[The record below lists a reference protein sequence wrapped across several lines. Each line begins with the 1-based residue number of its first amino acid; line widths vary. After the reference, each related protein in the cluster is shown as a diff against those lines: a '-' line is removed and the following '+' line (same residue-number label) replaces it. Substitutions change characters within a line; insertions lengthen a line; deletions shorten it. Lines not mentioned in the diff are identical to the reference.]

1 MKKVYSILRLKTLSL
16 LLLLSWLPAVAQ
28 ITRPVLGIV
37 DDMHS
42 TSRSVCAVQS
52 DSAACDYRVW
62 TPARNGYRVTEA
74 GAERPTMVGDIRSIG
89 AERAAV
95 QYACYTQTV
104 AAMAAP
110 LSEIGA
116 ISPYEDTP
124 AEMSRPRRVRS
135 DGGIGEP
142 GALPVGDVP
151 YLFFAL
157 CLAAYWLSTRRKKA

>member
-16 LLLLSWLPAVAQ
+16 LLLLSLLPAVAQ
-28 ITRPVLGIV
+28 ITRPVLSIV
-37 DDMHS
+37 DDMRS
-42 TSRSVCAVQS
+42 TSHRCSVEQS
-52 DSAACDYRVW
+52 DSAECDYRVW

-74 GAERPTMVGDIRSIG
+74 GAEQPTMVGNIRSIG

-95 QYACYTQTV
+95 NACYTQAT

-124 AEMSRPRRVRS
+124 AEMSRPRRVS
-135 DGGIGEP
+135 PGGGIGEP

-157 CLAAYWLSTRRKKA
+157 CLAAYWLYARRKKA

>member
-28 ITRPVLGIV
+28 YTRPVLGIV

-42 TSRSVCAVQS
+42 TTRSVCAVQS
-52 DSAACDYRVW
+52 DSAARDHRVW

-74 GAERPTMVGDIRSIG
+74 GAERPTMVGNICSIG

-95 QYACYTQTV
+95 NACYTQAT

-124 AEMSRPRRVRS
+124 TEMSRPRRVS
-135 DGGIGEP
+135 PGGGIGEP

-157 CLAAYWLSTRRKKA
+157 CLAAYWLSARRKKV